1 MHQMGLVKA
10 NRFNQTPAAM
20 PPPSTTASPFAE
32 ALGPSPQPSLVER
45 LTAEI
50 ESEILEGRLK
60 PGERLDEAAL
70 TRRFAVSRTP
80 IREAL
85 RLLASSR
92 LVELRPRLGAT
103 VARPTAGE
111 VVELFE
117 LVAELEGIAARL
129 AAERMDAA
137 ALAAIGAAHQACQQ
151 AAGGDDAAAYYQ
163 INGQFHGAIHR
174 AARNLALVEEI
185 AMLDKRLSPYR
196 RFITFRPGRTQA
208 ALREHDE
215 ILRAIQGR
223 DGERAAL
230 AMRDHVRILGED
242 ALILAKGLR
251 V

>member
-1 MHQMGLVKA
+1 MI
-10 NRFNQTPAAM
+10 
-20 PPPSTTASPFAE
+20 TTASTE
-32 ALGPSPQPSLVER
+32 ATDSPPGPQPSLVER
-45 LTAEI
+45 LVAVI
-50 ESEILEGRLK
+50 ESEILEGRMK
-60 PGERLDEAAL
+60 PGDRLDEVAL
-70 TRRFAVSRTP
+70 TRRFEVSRTP
-80 IREAL
+80 IREAI

-129 AAERMDAA
+129 ASERMDDSD
-137 ALAAIGAAHQACQQ
+137 LAAIEAAHQACQL
-151 AAGGDDAAAYYQ
+151 AAGGNDAAAYYQ
-163 INGQFHGAIHR
+163 INGQFHRTVHR
-174 AARNLALVEEI
+174 AAKNLVLVEEI
-185 AMLDKRLSPYR
+185 GMLDKRLSPYR

-215 ILRAIQGR
+215 ILQAIQAR
-223 DGERAAL
+223 NADRAAL

-242 ALILAKGLR
+242 ALVLAKGLR